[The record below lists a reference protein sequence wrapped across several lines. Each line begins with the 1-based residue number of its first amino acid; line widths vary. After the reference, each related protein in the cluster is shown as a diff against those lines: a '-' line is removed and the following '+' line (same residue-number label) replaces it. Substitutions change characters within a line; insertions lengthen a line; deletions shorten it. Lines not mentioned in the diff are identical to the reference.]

1 MSANNINNNKE
12 LEIIIE
18 EWEQIGKGSKTV
30 PLVQMGTSEHEVTKE
45 RKIFTYVAKQLK
57 KLIK

>member
-30 PLVQMGTSEHEVTKE
+30 PLVQIGTSNQDAAKE
-45 RKIFTYVAKQLK
+45 RKIFTYVANQLK

>member
-30 PLVQMGTSEHEVTKE
+30 PLVQMGTAEHDAAKE